1 MYAIVSEECK
11 LGPWSRVEGAPF
23 DGDKQSICILG
34 AFLLSHPLPS
44 LAFNAANLPL
54 PFTAKDVAVRPEV
67 HVRSCIVLPSKILS
81 KNASS
86 EVLL

>member
-1 MYAIVSEECK
+1 MGI
-11 LGPWSRVEGAPF
+11 SRAF
-23 DGDKQSICILG
+23 
-34 AFLLSHPLPS
+34 AFLVRSSLSFSSFPRVH
-44 LAFNAANLPL
+44 AANLPL